1 MESAFD
7 RLISVRKKSNTRSS
21 PPPTLA
27 KGQLWKLKD
36 VHIQIVELG
45 KLLVHYKMLREL
57 GQMRR
62 TQMSRIDSMELYL
75 KSHRAQ
81 IVKTPSA

>member
-1 MESAFD
+1 VKTKTNAKA
-7 RLISVRKKSNTRSS
+7 R
-21 PPPTLA
+21 PPTLA
-27 KGQLWKLKD
+27 KGQLWKMKD
-36 VHIQIVELG
+36 VHIQIMELG

-75 KSHRAQ
+75 KTHRAR
-81 IVKTPSA
+81 IVKTRSVD